1 MSGQEYMT
9 AEGLERLEAQLL
21 ALQEQLK
28 SLRAY
33 KGEEAIHAGD
43 TWHDNPVL
51 YQTEAQERTLM
62 RSIAETEV
70 KIRNA
75 VIIAA
80 PQQASSVAMGCKVKV
95 RFPDGSVETFRI
107 LGEADSAPRAGVIS
121 YKSPLGRA
129 LMNKAVGEEVAY
141 QVGGSIEQVEIL
153 SIAAD

>member
-1 MSGQEYMT
+1 MSDQEYMT
-9 AEGLERLEAQLL
+9 EEGLERLKAQLL
-21 ALQEQLK
+21 ALQTQLK
-28 SLRAY
+28 NLRIY
-33 KGEEAIHAGD
+33 KGEEAVHAGD

-62 RSIAETEV
+62 RSIAETEA

-80 PQQASSVAMGCKVKV
+80 PRQASNVALGCTVRV
-95 RFPDGSVETFRI
+95 RFPDGSAETFRI

-129 LMNKAVGEEVAY
+129 LMNKAVGEKVAY
-141 QVGGSIEQVEIL
+141 QAGDSLEQVEIL

>member
-1 MSGQEYMT
+1 MSDPEYMT
-9 AEGLERLEAQLL
+9 AEGLARLEEQLQT
-21 ALQEQLK
+21 LQEQLK
-28 SLRAY
+28 SLRTY

-62 RSIAETEV
+62 RSIAETEA

-75 VIIAA
+75 VIITA
-80 PQQASSVAMGCKVKV
+80 PPQVSHVAMGCKVEI
-95 RFPDGSVETFRI
+95 RFSDGSVEAYRI

-121 YKSPLGRA
+121 YKSPLGQA
-129 LMNKAVGEEVAY
+129 LMNKAVGERVSFQA
-141 QVGGSIEQVEIL
+141 GGSMEQVEII